1 MKGHILAGLFLCS
14 LIFVVGGDAQSP
26 NIPERAVWM
35 LEVIK
40 VQPENLTLA
49 MQYLHDRW
57 MRVMAAAQRRG
68 AVLDYHLMS
77 NAGMVTPG
85 HKVWDQDSIL
95 LLTKYKNM
103 DAYLENMSTLE
114 HLANN
119 KIIIQGPYK
128 LAGDLFESLNTQVF
142 IEEPER
148 ARDSNLS
155 PSSGVSTVLPIC
167 KSSSQLRN
175 ERR

>member
-1 MKGHILAGLFLCS
+1 MKGHILAGLFLCP
-14 LIFVVGGDAQSP
+14 LFFVVGGDAQSP
-26 NIPERAVWM
+26 NIPERTVWT

-40 VQPENLTLA
+40 VQPENLALA
-49 MQYLHDRW
+49 MRYLDDHW
-57 MRVMAAAQRRG
+57 MRVMAAVQRRG

-85 HKVWDQDSIL
+85 YKVWDQDSIL

-103 DAYLENMSTLE
+103 DAYLENMSTLK

-119 KIIIQGPYK
+119 KIIVQGPYK
-128 LAGDLFESLNTQVF
+128 FAGDLFESLNTQVF
-142 IEEPER
+142 IEERER

-155 PSSGVSTVLPIC
+155 PSSRVSTALPFC
-167 KSSSQLRN
+167 KPSWQLRN